1 MRDEFR
7 NLRLKQLDRA
17 LKPFRAAAKNPRP
30 QKGWLRAIREAAG
43 ISASEV
49 ARTLKTSR
57 QLPVQ
62 LEKAEAEDRIT
73 LRSLRAAANALGCEL
88 VYALVPRASSLHE
101 LVEERAIWIIDERG
115 CLPFVR
121 IPFRVLIDREGS
133 VRAVQRNYP
142 LARKIAGALIEFPE
156 RPERKPL
163 LRPALR
169 TSDGH
174 GRTDALVK
182 RPLFGRYQE

>member
-62 LEKAEAEDRIT
+62 LERAEAEDRIT
-73 LRSLRAAANALGCEL
+73 LKSLRAAAHALGCEL
-88 VYALVPRASSLHE
+88 VYALVPKADTLQD
-101 LVEERAIWIIDERG
+101 LVEERARAQAKKHVLGVEHSMALEDQAVGRVDE
-115 CLPFVR
+115 
-121 IPFRVLIDREGS
+121 
-133 VRAVQRNYP
+133 AVEAETKR
-142 LARKIAGALIEFPE
+142 
-156 RPERKPL
+156 L
-163 LRPALR
+163 LR
-169 TSDGH
+169 
-174 GRTDALVK
+174 K
-182 RPLFGRYQE
+182 RGVR